1 MGSKDKEEK
10 TDIAEQA
17 PDNLTV
23 IRSDII
29 CLRSIKMMFMSL
41 ARE

>member
-1 MGSKDKEEK
+1 MGSKDKEERL
-10 TDIAEQA
+10 DAVQQA

-29 CLRSIKMMFMSL
+29 YLRSIKMLFISL
-41 ARE
+41 ALE